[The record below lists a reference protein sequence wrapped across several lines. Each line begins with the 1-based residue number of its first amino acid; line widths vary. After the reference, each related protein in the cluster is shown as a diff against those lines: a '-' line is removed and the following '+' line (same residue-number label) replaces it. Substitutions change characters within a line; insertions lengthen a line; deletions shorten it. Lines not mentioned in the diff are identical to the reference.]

1 MFLSFLIVVQNN
13 QTKLMKTL
21 LSIKEQTS
29 DDYEIVLI
37 DDSGFQPKSPLL
49 EFMNECF
56 YNNIGK
62 QIQVITNLRSQGF
75 SYGINTAISIAQ
87 GDFFMI
93 VDEGQTIHKTAVAV
107 LKEKVEAYQVEHKKV
122 DMLEFRLHYT
132 NSKEK
137 SEIWNKCNVLLSPK
151 TNKEVLAYVNCSL
164 FTKIFRR
171 NLILQKNITL
181 LNYRRTDT
189 FFIYNALVYTG
200 EYVAIKDVLV
210 DYELGIVNYSVF
222 DLIKQWIYIFNLYR
236 DLNLYREYQEELE
249 YAFIRFCLVTFL
261 EIVSLQNNKRLSIKA
276 IHSAENKLER
286 RYKSF
291 MKNKYLKNV
300 KEPQFK
306 MIVADIKGFIKHWKL
321 ENTK

>member
-1 MFLSFLIVVQNN
+1 MFLSFLIVSQNN
-13 QTKLMKTL
+13 QTKLIKTL
-21 LSIKEQTS
+21 VSIKEQTS

-37 DDSGFQPKSPLL
+37 DDSGFRPKSPLL

-56 YNNIGK
+56 YNIGK

-75 SYGINTAISIAQ
+75 SYCINTAISIAQ

-93 VDEGQTIHKTAVAV
+93 ADEGQIIHKTAVAV
-107 LKEKVEAYQVEHKKV
+107 LKEKLEIYQVEHKKV
-122 DMLEFRLHYT
+122 DMFEFRLYYA

-151 TNKEVLAYVNCSL
+151 NNKELLAYVSCSL

-171 NLILQKNITL
+171 NLILQKNIKL
-181 LNYRRTDT
+181 LDYRRTDI
-189 FFIYNALVYTG
+189 FFIYNALVYNRG
-200 EYVAIKDVLV
+200 YVAIKDVLV

-249 YAFIRFCLVTFL
+249 YAFIRFYLVTFL

-300 KEPQFK
+300 KEQKFK
-306 MIVADIKGFIKHWKL
+306 MIVDDIKGFIKHWKL